1 MSVTE
6 ELLNPGATIP
16 NSLLPTPS
24 KNRSITLGPG
34 LRHIPPSTILA
45 TTAGTLAVDSRKAA
59 LWLENT
65 PSSSARYQPSVGD
78 LVVAQIH
85 HSGAG
90 DVFYCSI
97 TPHTPHVILGQL
109 SFEGASKKTR
119 PKLESGDLVY
129 ARVKSCGRDD
139 ECEIEC
145 VNSNTG
151 KAEGM
156 GPLKGGMVFDVTTAF
171 ARRLMMGKKEKSGL
185 IILET
190 IGERTRFEVAVG
202 RNGRVWVDSG
212 SIQDTLGIGKC
223 LIGADELGWTL
234 EEQKAMISKTL
245 GG

>member
-1 MSVTE
+1 MSIVE
-6 ELLNPGATIP
+6 NMLLPGATIP
-16 NSLLPTPS
+16 AISVPQPS
-24 KNRSITLGPG
+24 KNKSITLGPG

-45 TTAGTLAVDSRKAA
+45 TTSGTLAVDTRKSA

-65 PSSSARYQPSVGD
+65 SSSSARYQPSVGD
-78 LVVAQIH
+78 LVIAQIH

-119 PKLESGDLVY
+119 PKLETGDLVY
-129 ARVKSCGRDD
+129 ARVRSCGRDD
-139 ECEIEC
+139 ECEVEC

-156 GPLKGGMVFDVTTAF
+156 GPLKGGMVFDVTTTF

-185 IILET
+185 VILET
-190 IGERTRFEVAVG
+190 IGEKIRFEVAVG

-223 LIGADELGWTL
+223 LISTDEQELNT
-234 EEQKAMISKTL
+234 EAQKTMIAKTF
-245 GG
+245 GS